1 MACNAEQRHPQQAWR
16 PQSASAD
23 LRGSL
28 ALFSGVVRASGADGA
43 TIVSHRSGVD
53 AASRL
58 SH

>member
-16 PQSASAD
+16 PQSGCAD
-23 LRGSL
+23 RGPL
-28 ALFSGVVRASGADGA
+28 ALFPRVDKASGADGA
-43 TIVSHRSGVD
+43 INVSYRSRVD